1 MTRILALSDTHL
13 EQGLPPGV
21 AGLAEEADLII
32 HAGDFVSL
40 DVYRRLSALG
50 RLEAVCGNSDSPQ
63 LKEMLP
69 TRKIVEVAGV
79 RIGLVHRAFQG
90 QDLVG
95 AEMMAREMEVD
106 VLVFGHI
113 HKPVVEKGKRLLIC
127 PGSTTL
133 PRLSAPSVA
142 VLEIDGSRV
151 SGNIVPLGR
160 PVCDYFRY
168 AELLAEKSSD
178 RKV

>member
-1 MTRILALSDTHL
+1 MTRVLALSDTHL
-13 EQGLPPGV
+13 EEGLPPGIEQM
-21 AGLAEEADLII
+21 ADGADLIV
-32 HAGDFVSL
+32 HAGDFVSME
-40 DVYRRLSALG
+40 VFRRLSGLG

-63 LKEMLP
+63 LKKLLP
-69 TRKIVEVAGV
+69 SRRVIEVEEV

-113 HKPVVEKGKRLLIC
+113 HKPVVEKGRKLLVC
-127 PGSTTL
+127 PGSPTL

-142 VLEIDGSRV
+142 ILDVDGSTV
-151 SGNIVPLGR
+151 AGKIIPLGR

-168 AELLAEKSSD
+168 AESLAEK
-178 RKV
+178 K